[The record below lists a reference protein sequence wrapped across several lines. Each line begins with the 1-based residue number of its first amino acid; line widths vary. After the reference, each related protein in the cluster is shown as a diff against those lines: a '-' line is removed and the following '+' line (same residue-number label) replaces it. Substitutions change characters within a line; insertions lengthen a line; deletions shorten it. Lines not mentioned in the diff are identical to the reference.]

1 MLKIAVVV
9 LNLWVMLFVLLS
21 IVSKLFVLLVDSLKV
36 VCFVV
41 DSLKVVLL
49 VDGLKVVCLVCR
61 WSQSCLFFCRW
72 SQRARDGRRRLREA
86 GPVSWLTR
94 LLRRGGSWFDPA
106 SFKRSEEKYKKKTKQ
121 YHSPLQS
128 I

>member
-21 IVSKLFVLLVDSLKV
+21 IESVLFVLFGDGLKV
-36 VCFVV
+36 VC
-41 DSLKVVLL
+41 LI
-49 VDGLKVVCLVCR
+49 VDGLKVVCLVDPWC
-61 WSQSCLFFCRW
+61 
-72 SQRARDGRRRLREA
+72 QRARDGRRRLREA

-106 SFKRSEEKYKKKTKQ
+106 SFKS
-121 YHSPLQS
+121 
-128 I
+128 